1 VIPEETSELIGQRE
15 NSYMQS
21 SAKSI
26 AEWCSSK
33 RKQCL
38 QSSQ

>member
-26 AEWCSSK
+26 AEWCSK